1 MEMTEVFDTLK
12 NLQGVLV
19 EKYDLE
25 KKIEETPKQLVDLE
39 GLVTKLKMEYID
51 KNSEYES
58 VKNRVSELSDE
69 LNEVVKSKENSE
81 KLMDGISSHREF
93 EAVEKQINEAKAKED
108 ELRKLLREEQDRLSG
123 LSTELK
129 DSECFM
135 EDQKAELDNKKTTIS
150 NIVNEYNQRLD
161 ELKST
166 EASLSKNLDENYHET
181 IHKFH
186 SIIRRN
192 SEGIVA
198 VRNGVC
204 TGCHMILPAQFAN
217 EVRAGESI
225 AFCPYCSRILFYEE
239 PKDGEEEDYSS
250 LDETG
255 SLADF
260 ADELDDFGSDGRL
273 ESDFGTN
280 YDEEKD
286 DDSFIENDDDSD
298 SDIDDSE
305 YEEESDDVDES
316 ENE

>member
-135 EDQKAELDNKKTTIS
+135 EDQKKELESQKADIS
-150 NIVNEYNQRLD
+150 TVVDGYTSRLN
-161 ELKST
+161 ELKALET
-166 EASLSKNLDENYHET
+166 SLSENLDDSCHET

-225 AFCPYCSRILFYEE
+225 DFCPYCSRILFYEE
-239 PKDGEEEDYSS
+239 AKEGEDEDYSS

-260 ADELDDFGSDGRL
+260 VDELDDEGNGDSDLGSV
-273 ESDFGTN
+273 F
-280 YDEEKD
+280 D
-286 DDSFIENDDDSD
+286 DDKDTDTFVEDDSD
-298 SDIDDSE
+298 SDLDDSE
-305 YEEESDDVDES
+305 YDDESDEADES
-316 ENE
+316 DNDDI

>member
-25 KKIEETPKQLVDLE
+25 KKIEDAPKQLVYME
-39 GLVTKLKMEYID
+39 GLVADLKKKYIE
-51 KNSEYES
+51 KNSEYEEI
-58 VKNRVSELSDE
+58 KARVSDLTDE
-69 LNEVVKSKENSE
+69 LNEVVKTRDNGE
-81 KLMDGISSHREF
+81 KMMDGISTHREF
-93 EAVEKQINEAKAKED
+93 EAVEKQINEAKAKE
-108 ELRKLLREEQDRLSG
+108 ESIRKVLNEEQENLSN
-123 LSTELK
+123 LSKILK
-129 DSECFM
+129 DSEGFM
-135 EDQKAELDNKKTTIS
+135 EDQKKELESQKADIS
-150 NIVNEYNQRLD
+150 TVVDGYTSRLN
-161 ELKST
+161 ELKALET
-166 EASLSKNLDENYHET
+166 SLSENLDDSYQET

-225 AFCPYCSRILFYEE
+225 DFCPYCSRILFYEE
-239 PKDGEEEDYSS
+239 AKEGEDEDYSS

-260 ADELDDFGSDGRL
+260 VDELDDEGNGDSDLGSV
-273 ESDFGTN
+273 F
-280 YDEEKD
+280 D
-286 DDSFIENDDDSD
+286 DDKDTDTFAEDDSD
-298 SDIDDSE
+298 SDLDDSE
-305 YEEESDDVDES
+305 YDDESDESDES
-316 ENE
+316 DNDDI